1 MKKKHRIEHR
11 FKTEYEKWCLLP
23 DLTEEE
29 RKLLV
34 SMTEEDQQE
43 CFYRQVPFGT
53 AGMRGIKQDQPLYD
67 KACSMGHGA
76 GPGGREKSCHCLR
89 YETGFKKLCR
99 GSGQGF
105 GGSWS

>member
-1 MKKKHRIEHR
+1 MKKKHRIDHR

-34 SMTEEDQQE
+34 SMTEEEQQE

-53 AGMRGIKQDQPLYD
+53 AGMRGKVGLGSNRINRYTIRL
-67 KACSMGHGA
+67 AAWGMA
-76 GPGGREKSCHCLR
+76 KSCYCLR
-89 YETGFKKLCR
+89 YEIGFKKLCR

>member
-1 MKKKHRIEHR
+1 MKKKHRIDHR

-34 SMTEEDQQE
+34 SMTEEEQQE

-53 AGMRGIKQDQPLYD
+53 AGMRGKVGLGSNRIN
-67 KACSMGHGA
+67 
-76 GPGGREKSCHCLR
+76 R
-89 YETGFKKLCR
+89 YTIRLAAWGIRHCR
-99 GSGQGF
+99 GKPDPRGRGKRH
-105 GGSWS
+105 